1 MKAVNRTKW
10 VIASRD
16 AMVDYGGFGG
26 FQFLDVEVAEI
37 NDSVQFTC
45 THVYLI
51 TTEAPVLKTSIEV

>member
-1 MKAVNRTKW
+1 
-10 VIASRD
+10 
-16 AMVDYGGFGG
+16 MVDYGGFGG